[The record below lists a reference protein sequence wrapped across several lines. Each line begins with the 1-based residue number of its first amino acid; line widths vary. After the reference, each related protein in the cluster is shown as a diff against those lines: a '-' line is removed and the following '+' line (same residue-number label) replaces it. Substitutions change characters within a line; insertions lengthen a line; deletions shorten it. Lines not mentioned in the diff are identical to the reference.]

1 MDRLGLHAAGPIRTY
16 GCRWGPAGLA
26 GEWPDER
33 HEESGWLGGGLLV
46 GLSVVVVAM
55 PDRDEPAFDDVE
67 LTYDHVLDVGVQ
79 PVVGTEDELTESRH
93 QRAVFLASKESFR
106 PGGED
111 HAGIIG
117 EIGRFD
123 HAHPQA
129 GLQAMT
135 CSGYCSCSSR
145 PGS

>member
-1 MDRLGLHAAGPIRTY
+1 MNATR
-16 GCRWGPAGLA
+16 
-26 GEWPDER
+26 
-33 HEESGWLGGGLLV
+33 SQVGWGGGLLV

-55 PDRDEPAFDDVE
+55 PDRDEPAFNDVE